1 MNIGLMG
8 FGTVGIGVYEILNL
22 RQTNDKRIE
31 RYKVA
36 KILVRDINKK
46 RNIAFE
52 KTLLTDEPDDI
63 LEDASIDVVVCVMG
77 GDEPEFSYIKKALSL
92 GKHVVTANKQIVSE
106 HISELLELAK
116 DNDVN
121 FMFEASVGGG
131 IPVISTITELMRFN
145 NVRRIQGI
153 LNGTTN
159 YILTKITQEHRSFS
173 DILIEAQRIGFAEA
187 DPSADIEGYDISR
200 KIQILS
206 SIAFKHVIPQNEIH
220 RRGISNITLED
231 INMADS
237 LGCNIKYIAQGIIHN
252 NRYSISVTPVLI
264 AKDQIIGNVNE
275 EYNTI
280 LLDCDILGTL
290 CLTGKGA
297 GKDATA
303 NAIVSDIIKATSL
316 FNPYN
321 SLRFKD
327 AVSSSGL
334 DGITNEYFVRIRLD
348 GYESLVKYLSIVEK
362 YVHRNNFTVK
372 QDMLFIL
379 TEEIRS
385 EEMNSMYT
393 ELKDISGDVFYARIE
408 RKFL

>member
-1 MNIGLMG
+1 MG
-8 FGTVGIGVYEILNL
+8 FGTVGMGVYEILNL
-22 RQTNDKRIE
+22 RQTDDRRME

-36 KILVRDINKK
+36 KILVRDSNKK
-46 RNIAFE
+46 RSLSIDKHLFTENA
-52 KTLLTDEPDDI
+52 DDI

-77 GDEPEFSYIKKALSL
+77 GEEPELSYIKKALTI

-106 HISELLELAK
+106 HIDELLKLAK

-131 IPVISTITELMRFN
+131 IPIISTITELMRFN
-145 NVRRIQGI
+145 NIRRIQGI

-159 YILTKITQEHRSFS
+159 YILTKITQEHRPFS
-173 DILIEAQRIGFAEA
+173 EILSEAQMIGFAEA

-206 SIAFKHVIPQNEIH
+206 SIAFKHVIPQDEVH
-220 RRGISNITLED
+220 RRGISNITLKD
-231 INMADS
+231 INMADL

-252 NRYSISVTPVLI
+252 DQYSISVTPVLI

-303 NAIVSDIIKATSL
+303 NAVISDIIKATSL
-316 FNPYN
+316 SNVYN
-321 SLRFKD
+321 SLKFD
-327 AVSSSGL
+327 ASVKSSGL
-334 DGITNEYFVRIRLD
+334 DGISNEYFVRIKLD
-348 GYESLVKYLSIVEK
+348 DYESLVKYLDITEK
-362 YVHRNNFTVK
+362 YVNRNNFTIK
-372 QDMLFIL
+372 QGMLFIL
-379 TEEIRS
+379 TGKILS
-385 EEMNSMYT
+385 GAMNSMYEELT
-393 ELKDISGDVFYARIE
+393 EMNGDVFYARIE
-408 RKFL
+408 KKFL

>member
-22 RQTNDKRIE
+22 RQTADKRME

-46 RNIAFE
+46 RNIVFDEA
-52 KTLLTDEPDDI
+52 LLTDDPNDI

-77 GDEPEFSYIKKALSL
+77 GNEPELTYIKRALSM

-106 HISELLELAK
+106 HIDELLELAK
-116 DNDVN
+116 NNDVN

-131 IPVISTITELMRFN
+131 IPVISTVTELMRFN
-145 NVRRIQGI
+145 NIRRIQGI

-159 YILTKITQEHRSFS
+159 YLLTKIAKEHRSFS
-173 DILIEAQRIGFAEA
+173 DILSEAQRIGFAEA

-206 SIAFKHVIPQNEIH
+206 SIAFKHVIPQNEVH

-231 INMADS
+231 VIYAET
-237 LGCNIKYIAQGIIHN
+237 LGYNIKYIAQGLIHN

-303 NAIVSDIIKATSL
+303 NAVVSDIIKATSI

-321 SLRFKD
+321 SLKFN
-327 AVSSSGL
+327 ANAESSGL
-334 DGITNEYFVRIRLD
+334 DGISNEYFVRIKLEGIEALAQYLD
-348 GYESLVKYLSIVEK
+348 IVEK
-362 YVHRNNFTVK
+362 YVHKNNFTVK
-372 QDMLFIL
+372 HGMLFVL
-379 TEEIRS
+379 TEEISS
-385 EEMNSMYT
+385 EKMNEMYD
-393 ELKDISGDVFYARIE
+393 ELITADGNVFYARIE
-408 RKFL
+408 NNFL

>member
-22 RQTNDKRIE
+22 RQTDDKRME

-36 KILVRDINKK
+36 KIFVRDINKK
-46 RNIAFE
+46 RNVVFDNA
-52 KTLLTDEPDDI
+52 LLTDDPNDI

-77 GDEPEFSYIKKALSL
+77 GSEPEYTYIKKALAM

-106 HISELLELAK
+106 HIDELLELAK
-116 DNDVN
+116 TNDVN

-131 IPVISTITELMRFN
+131 IPVISTVTELMRFN
-145 NVRRIQGI
+145 NIRRIQGI

-159 YILTKITQEHRSFS
+159 YILTKIAKEHRSFS
-173 DILIEAQRIGFAEA
+173 DILSEAQEIGFAEA
-187 DPSADIEGYDISR
+187 DPSADIEGHDISR

-206 SIAFKHVIPQNEIH
+206 SIAFKHVIPQNEVH

-231 INMADS
+231 VTYAESM
-237 LGCNIKYIAQGIIHN
+237 GYNIKYIAQGLIHN

-303 NAIVSDIIKATSL
+303 NAVVSDIIKVTSI

-321 SLRFKD
+321 SLKFN
-327 AVSSSGL
+327 ANVESSGL
-334 DGITNEYFVRIRLD
+334 EGISNEYFVRIKLEGLETLVRYLD
-348 GYESLVKYLSIVEK
+348 IVEK
-362 YVHRNNFTVK
+362 YVQKNSFTIK
-372 QDMLFIL
+372 HGMLFVL
-379 TEEIRS
+379 TEEISS
-385 EEMNSMYT
+385 EMMNEMYK
-393 ELKDISGDVFYARIE
+393 ELIATNGDVFYARIE
-408 RKFL
+408 RNFL